1 MDYHGTELETEQRW
15 QDWQV
20 SSGDRH
26 AVLRID
32 GDGGSVTKRLAGSDA
47 MTTKMTTYQVS

>member
-20 SSGDRH
+20 SSGDQH